1 MDGVDERGRAD
12 GWAVGVGMRHPAAME
27 HVPSPRELR
36 TAARACV
43 VLAYAAGLA
52 GVAAG
57 TLVLRDGDLAFAI
70 ILWTVTFAIGASLM
84 GVAVVIRAVA
94 GLVTQV
100 TRLESDVRVLLSD
113 RARTGWSDA
122 PDPDPDPGRWLGH

>member
-1 MDGVDERGRAD
+1 
-12 GWAVGVGMRHPAAME
+12 ME
-27 HVPSPRELR
+27 HVPSPKELR
-36 TAARACV
+36 TAARACI

-70 ILWTVTFAIGASLM
+70 ILWTITFAIGASLM

-94 GLVTQV
+94 GLATQV
-100 TRLESDVRVLLSD
+100 TRLETDVRVLLGD
-113 RARTGWSDA
+113 RARNGWTA
-122 PDPDPDPGRWLGH
+122 PPEPGRDPDRDPGRWLGH

>member
-1 MDGVDERGRAD
+1 
-12 GWAVGVGMRHPAAME
+12 ME
-27 HVPSPRELR
+27 HVPSPKELR

-43 VLAYAAGLA
+43 LLAYAAGLA

-57 TLVLRDGDLAFAI
+57 TLMLRDGDLPFAI
-70 ILWTVTFAIGASLM
+70 ILWTITFAVGAALM

-94 GLVTQV
+94 GMSTQL

-113 RARTGWSDA
+113 RAREPRLPQQE
-122 PDPDPDPGRWLGH
+122 PDRDPWLRH

>member
-1 MDGVDERGRAD
+1 
-12 GWAVGVGMRHPAAME
+12 ME
-27 HVPSPRELR
+27 AVPSPKELR

-70 ILWTVTFAIGASLM
+70 ILWTITFAIGASLM

-94 GLVTQV
+94 GLATQV

-113 RARTGWSDA
+113 RARTTWSDT
-122 PDPDPDPGRWLGH
+122 PEPDPDPGRWLGH

>member
-1 MDGVDERGRAD
+1 MD
-12 GWAVGVGMRHPAAME
+12 HL
-27 HVPSPRELR
+27 PSPKELR
-36 TAARACV
+36 GAARACT

-57 TLVLRDGDLAFAI
+57 TLVLRDGDLAFAV
-70 ILWTVTFAIGASLM
+70 ILWTITFAIGAALM

-100 TRLESDVRVLLSD
+100 TRMETDVRVLVADRHRHQPLSPEPD
-113 RARTGWSDA
+113 R
-122 PDPDPDPGRWLGH
+122 DPWLRH

>member
-1 MDGVDERGRAD
+1 MD
-12 GWAVGVGMRHPAAME
+12 
-27 HVPSPRELR
+27 HVPSPKELR

-43 VLAYAAGLA
+43 LLAYAAGLA

-57 TLVLRDGDLAFAI
+57 TLMLRDGDLPFAI
-70 ILWTVTFAIGASLM
+70 ILWIITFAVGAALM

-94 GLVTQV
+94 GIATQV

-113 RARTGWSDA
+113 RAREA
-122 PDPDPDPGRWLGH
+122 PLPPQEPDRDPWLRH